1 MHNQQYRVLVAD
13 DDENILNTL
22 RLILKVRHFDVVTVH
37 SPELALEQVKQ
48 ADADIAL
55 IDLNYQL
62 DTTSGQ
68 EGLDLIQ
75 RLKTIDSELPIV
87 VMTGWGSVDIAVEAM
102 KYGAVDFVEKPWDNE
117 RLVHILNTQIRLSEG
132 LKKQFRLQQQNQL
145 LQEQLNLCAF
155 DNIVALS
162 PVMKN
167 LMESLMLIVE
177 SDANILLTGENG
189 TGKSLLASYI
199 HRYSSRAEQEF
210 ISVDMSCIPDTLFES
225 EMFGH
230 VKGAFTDAKQ
240 QRIGRFEL
248 ADGGTLFLD
257 EIGNMPVS
265 QQSKLLRVL
274 EEKQFEKVGGAKTQQ
289 VDVRVVSAT
298 NADLNEMIGDR
309 SFRQDLFYRLNTF
322 EFRVPSLRERVDD
335 IIPLIERFG
344 QIYTEKYRKPIGE
357 LTDEAIAIL
366 QSYDWPGNVRELSH
380 VVERL
385 VLLSQ
390 GKPLD
395 KQLLKR
401 VLPDYQEG
409 DMPQSTLSPSQ
420 RHLVVGD
427 GAVYSEKTVYSDKVA
442 HSNTLEEIELE
453 ALKQRLDYFDGNAS
467 LAAESLG
474 LSRSAFY
481 RRLGKTK

>member
-1 MHNQQYRVLVAD
+1 MRNQQYRILVAD

-22 RLILKVRHFDVVTVH
+22 RLTLRVRHFDVVTVN

-48 ADADIAL
+48 GDADIAL

-75 RLKTIDSELPIV
+75 RIKTIDGELPVV

-102 KYGAVDFVEKPWDNE
+102 KNGAVDFIEKPWDNE

-132 LKKQFRLQQQNQL
+132 LKKQSRLQQQNQL

-155 DNIVALS
+155 DNIVAFS
-162 PVMKN
+162 PAMKN
-167 LMESLMLIVE
+167 LMESLTLVAE
-177 SDANILLTGENG
+177 SGANILLTGENG

-199 HRYSSRAEQEF
+199 HQHSPRAEQEF

-257 EIGNMPVS
+257 EIGNMPVT

-274 EEKQFEKVGGAKTQQ
+274 EEKQFEKVGGAKTQR

-298 NADLNEMIGDR
+298 NANLNEMITER
-309 SFRQDLFYRLNTF
+309 TFRQDLFYRLNTF
-322 EFRVPSLRERVDD
+322 EFRVPSLRERVED
-335 IIPLIERFG
+335 IIPLIDRFV
-344 QIYTEKYRKPIGE
+344 QIYTEKYRKPLGE
-357 LTDEAIAIL
+357 LTAEAIAIL
-366 QSYDWPGNVRELSH
+366 QSYGWPGNVRELSH

-390 GKPLD
+390 GETLD
-395 KQLLKR
+395 KQLLLR
-401 VLPDYQEG
+401 VLPDYQA
-409 DMPQSTLSPSQ
+409 DDVSLAFSSQS
-420 RHLVVGD
+420 VVSSHD
-427 GAVYSEKTVYSDKVA
+427 SVVADNRATYSGNTYST
-442 HSNTLEEIELE
+442 TLEKIEQDV
-453 ALKQRLDYFDGNAS
+453 LKQRLDYFDGNAGQ
-467 LAAESLG
+467 AAESLG

-481 RRLGKTK
+481 RRLGKAK

>member
-1 MHNQQYRVLVAD
+1 MRNQQYRVLVAD

-22 RLILKVRHFDVVTVH
+22 RLILKVRHFDVVTVN

-75 RLKTIDSELPIV
+75 RIKTIDSELPVV

-102 KYGAVDFVEKPWDNE
+102 QYGAVDFIEKPWDNE

-155 DNIVALS
+155 DNIVAFS
-162 PVMKN
+162 PMMKN
-167 LMESLMLIVE
+167 LMASLMLIAE

-199 HRYSSRAEQEF
+199 HRYSSRSEQAF

-322 EFRVPSLRERVDD
+322 EFRVPSLRERVED

-344 QIYTEKYRKPIGE
+344 QIYTEKYRKPLGE
-357 LTDEAIAIL
+357 FTDEAIAIL

-390 GKPLD
+390 GKALD
-395 KQLLKR
+395 KSLLKC

-409 DMPQSTLSPSQ
+409 DISQSSALPPQSNF
-420 RHLVVGD
+420 VAGN
-427 GAVYSEKTVYSDKVA
+427 SDVDSGNVA
-442 HSNTLEEIELE
+442 HSTTLEEIEQE
-453 ALKQRLDYFDGNAS
+453 VLKQRLDYFDGNAC